1 MTGKIKGFL
10 LLVAGPMNK
19 TKCMIQKYK
28 KKSCE
33 KSDKNQCLNSK

>member
-19 TKCMIQKYK
+19 TKCMIPKYK
-28 KKSCE
+28 KKVV
-33 KSDKNQCLNSK
+33 KSQIKISV